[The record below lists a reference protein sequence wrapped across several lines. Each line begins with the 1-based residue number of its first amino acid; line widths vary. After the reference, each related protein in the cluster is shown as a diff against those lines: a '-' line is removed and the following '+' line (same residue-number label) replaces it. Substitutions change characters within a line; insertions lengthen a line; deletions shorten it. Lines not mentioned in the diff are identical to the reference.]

1 MTTKQAHFCNFK
13 CLYIFTRGCFL
24 INLKGAFIY
33 EIVSWCSSVHD
44 ICISQNR
51 FFKIILEAK
60 MVRWLVQSTKANIS
74 SCCVKMPFTL
84 NILDLLGDLWN
95 WTDQNPDVSKKPIK
109 ELIVKAKK
117 VSWYVGNLLGLS
129 ATCRSWL
136 MSKVSNQNV
145 PAHLWQLS
153 ISCVVSMVPNSTL

>member
-1 MTTKQAHFCNFK
+1 MKLCP
-13 CLYIFTRGCFL
+13 
-24 INLKGAFIY
+24 GAVQCTVFAFPNT
-33 EIVSWCSSVHD
+33 D
-44 ICISQNR
+44 
-51 FFKIILEAK
+51 FFYFILEAK

-117 VSWYVGNLLGLS
+117 VS
-129 ATCRSWL
+129 
-136 MSKVSNQNV
+136 
-145 PAHLWQLS
+145 
-153 ISCVVSMVPNSTL
+153 